1 MKGEVLVNAFS
12 KYDIMVSTTSACSS
26 KRNKL
31 NEVLTAMGLSDKAIE
46 GSIRLSFGATTTKED
61 IEKFKETFIV
71 IYEEIKELLK

>member
-1 MKGEVLVNAFS
+1 
-12 KYDIMVSTTSACSS
+12 YDIMISTTSACSS

-31 NEVLTAMGLSDKAIE
+31 NEVLAAMGLSDKSIE

-61 IEKFKETFIV
+61 IARFKEIFII